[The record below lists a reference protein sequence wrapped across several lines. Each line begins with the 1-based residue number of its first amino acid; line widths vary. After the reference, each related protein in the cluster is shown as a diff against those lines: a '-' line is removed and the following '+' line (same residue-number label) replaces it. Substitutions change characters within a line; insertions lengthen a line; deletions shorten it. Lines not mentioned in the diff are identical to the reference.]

1 VQRVE
6 LNVGDATRTVR
17 PDQVR
22 DIITALTAR

>member
-6 LNVGDATRTVR
+6 LPVGDGTLALR

-22 DIITALTAR
+22 DIITQLTES